1 MLFCFMEEELSIE
14 IYLIITTCVVE
25 DDYLFWKVFVSL
37 AIVIGDFVE
46 EVGHFVKFVFS
57 LTTVVSFCQ

>member
-14 IYLIITTCVVE
+14 VYLIIATCVVE

-46 EVGHFVKFVFS
+46 EVGHFVKFVF
-57 LTTVVSFCQ
+57 